1 MPQKVLQT
9 LVGHSDYRITAD
21 IYTQIDDK
29 YTSNEVQK
37 VEEKL
42 KASNL
47 I

>member
-1 MPQKVLQT
+1 MNQKALQT

-29 YTSNEVQK
+29 FKNSEMKK
-37 VEEKL
+37 VEEQL
-42 KASNL
+42 KESNL

>member
-1 MPQKVLQT
+1 MSPKALQT

-29 YTSNEVQK
+29 FKNNEMQRI
-37 VEEKL
+37 EEKL
-42 KASNL
+42 KAVNL

>member
-1 MPQKVLQT
+1 MSPKALQT

-21 IYTQIDDK
+21 IYTTIDEKFKD
-29 YTSNEVQK
+29 SEMQK

-47 I
+47 M

>member
-1 MPQKVLQT
+1 MTPKALQT

-21 IYTQIDDK
+21 IYTQIDDNIK
-29 YTSNEVQK
+29 NNEMQR
-37 VEEKL
+37 VEEQL